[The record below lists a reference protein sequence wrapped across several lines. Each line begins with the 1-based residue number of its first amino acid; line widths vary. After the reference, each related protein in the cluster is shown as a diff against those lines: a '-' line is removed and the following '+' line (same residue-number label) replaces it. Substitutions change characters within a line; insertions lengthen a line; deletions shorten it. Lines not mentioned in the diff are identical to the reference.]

1 MSAFHPLSTR
11 ARVRSPAPL
20 RVGCLAFAP
29 SADIPANAEIIE
41 QGIQMAGREGVQV
54 LLTPEAALTGYPGG
68 GRDDL
73 EAVDWPSVASRE
85 DALAE
90 KALELGLVL
99 ILGSGSLIDA
109 HVTNDALLCG
119 AVGRERRYR
128 KRCLTPWDHEH
139 YVPGDTAVVADVAGW
154 RIGLAICFDIRFPD
168 VWADLAE
175 AKADLFCCL
184 AHLAGSEP
192 DPCTKG
198 PVIAAHLAS
207 RSGEWATPLVLCNT
221 AHSDRWLDSGF
232 WDARGLRCGGGAS
245 GLVTGLVKPRQAHG
259 PWYGTLRETALDR
272 WHARMDDNL
281 S

>member
-1 MSAFHPLSTR
+1 
-11 ARVRSPAPL
+11 
-20 RVGCLAFAP
+20 
-29 SADIPANAEIIE
+29 
-41 QGIQMAGREGVQV
+41 
-54 LLTPEAALTGYPGG
+54 
-68 GRDDL
+68 
-73 EAVDWPSVASRE
+73 
-85 DALAE
+85 
-90 KALELGLVL
+90 
-99 ILGSGSLIDA
+99 
-109 HVTNDALLCG
+109 
-119 AVGRERRYR
+119 
-128 KRCLTPWDHEH
+128 
-139 YVPGDTAVVADVAGW
+139 
-154 RIGLAICFDIRFPD
+154 
-168 VWADLAE
+168 
-175 AKADLFCCL
+175 
-184 AHLAGSEP
+184 HLAGSEP